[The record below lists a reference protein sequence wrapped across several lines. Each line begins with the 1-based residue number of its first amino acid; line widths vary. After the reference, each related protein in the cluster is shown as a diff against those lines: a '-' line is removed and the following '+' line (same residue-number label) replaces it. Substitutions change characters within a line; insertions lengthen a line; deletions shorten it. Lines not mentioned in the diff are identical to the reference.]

1 MDKLYKSKLNEKQRM
16 VNFVYNFMVQTLSNF
31 VLQKT
36 SYFISLYRYLGFC
49 VMQHKIVQM
58 N

>member
-1 MDKLYKSKLNEKQRM
+1 MDKLAISKLNEKQRM

-36 SYFISLYRYLGFC
+36 VHILLHSID
-49 VMQHKIVQM
+49 I
-58 N
+58 